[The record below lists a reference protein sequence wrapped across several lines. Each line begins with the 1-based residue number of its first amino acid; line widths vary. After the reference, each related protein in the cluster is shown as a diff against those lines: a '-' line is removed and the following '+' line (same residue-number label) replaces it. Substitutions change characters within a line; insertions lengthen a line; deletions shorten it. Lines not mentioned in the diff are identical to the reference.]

1 MGHPF
6 SRTLAETKEQFGE
19 QLVRVWMD
27 IGEKIETCFLT
38 FLVIIVNIGGLKL
51 EQTVLTK
58 NELGR

>member
-27 IGEKIETCFLT
+27 IGEKFETCFLT
-38 FLVIIVNIGGLKL
+38 FLVIIVNIDGL
-51 EQTVLTK
+51 
-58 NELGR
+58 